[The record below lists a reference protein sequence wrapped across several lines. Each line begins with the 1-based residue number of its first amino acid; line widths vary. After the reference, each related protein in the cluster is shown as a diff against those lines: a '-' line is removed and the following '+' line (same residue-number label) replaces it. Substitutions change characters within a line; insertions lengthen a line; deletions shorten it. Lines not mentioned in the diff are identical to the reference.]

1 MPSRKVINLY
11 FHQQG
16 KKLVPQ
22 IPSNTEFCLYKKKK
36 KKKAQKLF
44 LDKAHIFTDHT
55 GLGQIATNPGMLRSL
70 AVLLSTGK
78 GTLGPAPG
86 KCHQD
91 K

>member
-36 KKKAQKLF
+36 KKKLK
-44 LDKAHIFTDHT
+44 
-55 GLGQIATNPGMLRSL
+55 NS
-70 AVLLSTGK
+70 S
-78 GTLGPAPG
+78 
-86 KCHQD
+86 
-91 K
+91 